1 MNKQLTGFKELLYI
15 LVLVSVWPIIL
26 DVIGG
31 DNIWQGYPWGV
42 VAMVAASFLYLTK
55 LNEVLL
61 TLLIYLAWLVAI
73 IVFKNDL
80 IFPKF
85 IIQSILAGF
94 MTGFSAM
101 LGIYAKTHG

>member
-1 MNKQLTGFKELLYI
+1 MAIIFGKGI
-15 LVLVSVWPIIL
+15 LGCYCDGCCS
-26 DVIGG
+26 
-31 DNIWQGYPWGV
+31 
-42 VAMVAASFLYLTK
+42 SLYLTK

-85 IIQSILAGF
+85 IIQAILAGF

-101 LGIYAKTHG
+101 LGVYAKAHG

>member
-26 DVIGG
+26 DVIRG

-61 TLLIYLAWLVAI
+61 TLLIYLAWLLLLYL
-73 IVFKNDL
+73 KM
-80 IFPKF
+80 
-85 IIQSILAGF
+85 ILF
-94 MTGFSAM
+94 FRNS
-101 LGIYAKTHG
+101 LFRRSWQHS

>member
-26 DVIGG
+26 DVIRG

-55 LNEVLL
+55 LNEGLL

-80 IFPKF
+80 IFSKF
-85 IIQSILAGF
+85 IILAVLAGF
-94 MTGFSAM
+94 MTGFSVM
-101 LGIYAKTHG
+101 LGIYAKNHG

>member
-1 MNKQLTGFKELLYI
+1 MSKQLTGFKGLLYI
-15 LVLVSVWPIIL
+15 LVLVSVGPIIL
-26 DVIGG
+26 AVIGG

-42 VAMVAASFLYLTK
+42 VATVAASFLYLTN

-73 IVFKNDL
+73 VFFKNDL

-85 IIQSILAGF
+85 IIQAILAGF

-101 LGIYAKTHG
+101 LGIYAKNHK